1 MANSYSMTKDNILFA
16 IIGVLLGF
24 IVGFMFANTVNQRGS
39 APAPA
44 QNANRPL
51 TAGALP
57 EGHPPLGPDGRP
69 APPTLSAED
78 QAAIERAR
86 NAPDD
91 FDAQRAAGEIYYRTG
106 QFNDAREYLL
116 RANQLRPDNYE
127 TVVRLGNANY
137 EMGEY
142 TAAERWY
149 QAALTMNANDVDV
162 RSDLGLTFLLRNPP
176 DLERAISEFRGA
188 LARNPRHELALQNLT
203 YVLIQK
209 RDAAGAQESLG
220 RLAEVNPN
228 NRGLARL
235 RADLEQLR
243 AQPSPTP
250 AAQQRPAANAGRR
263 RQRG

>member
-1 MANSYSMTKDNILFA
+1 MTKDNILFS

-24 IVGFMFANTVNQRGS
+24 IVGFMFANSVNQRGS
-39 APAPA
+39 APAA
-44 QNANRPL
+44 QNANRPAV
-51 TAGALP
+51 AGALP
-57 EGHPPLGPDGRP
+57 EGHPPLGADGRP
-69 APPTLSAED
+69 APPTLSAQD

-86 NAPDD
+86 NGQDD
-91 FDAQRAAGEIYYRTG
+91 FDAQRAAGEIYYRAG

-142 TAAERWY
+142 TTAERWY
-149 QAALTMNANDVDV
+149 QAALTMNPNDTDV

-176 DLERAISEFRGA
+176 DLDRAIAEFRGA
-188 LARNPRHELALQNLT
+188 LERNPRHELALQNLT

-209 RDAAGAQESLG
+209 RDAAGAQESLA
-220 RLAEVNPN
+220 RLTEVNPN

-235 RADLEQLR
+235 RSDLEQLR
-243 AQPSPTP
+243 AQPAPPP
-250 AAQQRPAANAGRR
+250 AAQQQRPASNSNRR